1 MPLTDS
7 QVRNAKPQP
16 KPYKL
21 TDGGGLVLEVRPS
34 GAKLWRYRYRIAD
47 KQNVFAMGEYVQA
60 PRGET
65 KEQAQARCDA
75 GMLTLAEA
83 RAKREEARALVKQGI
98 HPSHQRQAQKAEQVA
113 RNANTFEAVAREW
126 LTKKKPRCT
135 PGTLQQIEQQLKA
148 DVFPYIGNLPIR
160 NVTAPHVRGI
170 LLRIEGRGSP
180 TVAVMARQHVSAIF
194 RYAGQLGLVD
204 ADPAALM
211 KGLITPP
218 KTKHHRALTREELR
232 QLVHELDGY
241 GGRQIDAIALRLM
254 MLTFVR
260 TKELCG
266 ARWEEF
272 DLNQKQWRIP
282 AERME
287 MREPHFVPLSR
298 QAVALLRELATHTGG
313 HEHLFPGCRNPR
325 APMSRN
331 RLNKTVLKELGFNG
345 KGTIGFSGHGFRG
358 TASTLLNEMG
368 FRLDVI
374 ERQLAHAERNQV
386 RASYNQAEYMEER
399 RAMMQHWADLVDEIA
414 KGESN
419 VLLFKRPAA

>member
-7 QVRNAKPQP
+7 KIRNAKPEP

-21 TDGGGLVLEVRPS
+21 TDDGGLYLDVRPS
-34 GAKLWRYRYRIAD
+34 GAKFWRYRYRIAG
-47 KQNVFAMGEYVQA
+47 KENIFTLGEYAQA

-98 HPSHQRQAQKAEQVA
+98 HPSHHRQAQKAEQAA

-126 LTKKKPRCT
+126 IAKQKQPRCT
-135 PGTLQQIEQQLKA
+135 PAVLQQIERQLKA
-148 DVFPYIGNLPIR
+148 NVFPYIGNLPIR
-160 NVTAPHVRGI
+160 SVTAPHVREI
-170 LLRIEGRGSP
+170 LLRTEGRGVP
-180 TVAVMARQHVSAIF
+180 TVAVMVRQYVSAIF

-218 KTKHHRALTREELR
+218 KTKHHKTLTREELR
-232 QLVHELDGY
+232 QLLHALDGY
-241 GGRQIDAIALRLM
+241 DGRPTTAFALRLM
-254 MLTFVR
+254 LLTFVR

-266 ARWEEF
+266 ARWDEI
-272 DLNQKQWRIP
+272 DLDRAQWCIP
-282 AERME
+282 AERMK

-298 QAVALLRELATHTGG
+298 QAVALLRELHTHTGG
-313 HEHLFPGCRNPR
+313 REHLFPGDQNPSKSI
-325 APMSRN
+325 PLDT
-331 RLNKTVLKELGFNG
+331 LNKALKKLGFNG

-358 TASTLLNEMG
+358 TASTILNETG
-368 FRLDVI
+368 FRADVI

-386 RASYNQAEYMEER
+386 RASYNHADYMEER
-399 RAMMQHWADLVDEIA
+399 RAMMQRWADLIDEITTG
-414 KGESN
+414 KSN
-419 VLLFKRPAA
+419 VLPFRRPAA